1 MRHRLASQVV
11 RQSSDVC
18 IFCSLRWTQ
27 EIPTSHDGS
36 RLARRTYTSSTARR
50 APAGAAAARKEDDHD
65 DDFPLLKQNAAVAAG
80 LWSKAKP
87 IDRAAPLPKAP
98 EPPQSS
104 FSVRGN
110 RDERTPFADASS
122 RRDHRFGQQ
131 DEQQQRPQDSSMQ
144 SEGHRIRRDT
154 RFGTKDYRQDQ
165 YGQRAGGGA
174 YRLQR
179 DNRFSSRD
187 SQQDDSQG
195 YLNTGNFRS
204 QRNSR
209 FGSRDGQHKQNEGG
223 LIRKTVGKALEDTSE
238 TSAPSEEMRFSIRRS
253 NLRQADGFGDSRDSS
268 FNSHTQ
274 RRGEQP
280 ILVDS
285 RKHEARSQPAE
296 TQTRIPQVE
305 IARPE
310 QRQRQNQETE
320 RYNPTHGGVK
330 KAEAPTPDEVEE
342 TERPTPQRRLRLS
355 SRFEIDEDAEA
366 ELPAQKAYVQQASAS
381 QRSSRFASSDFDYEL
396 FEAEQALNG
405 EKRKKKE
412 QKRKAVVSNQKPTL
426 IIPEFM
432 TVQQL
437 AQSLKLK
444 VDDLIQKL
452 EEEGFEG
459 ARFDHMLDAETSA
472 MFADIY
478 GFEAVAGTEEMQD
491 LVARPPPEDITVL
504 PPRPP
509 IVTIMGHVDHGKTTI
524 LDWLRKSSVAA
535 GEHGGITQHIGAFS
549 VTMPGSERPITFL
562 DTPGHEAFLDMR
574 RRGANVTDI
583 VVLVVAA
590 DDSVK
595 PQTIEAI
602 KHALEARVQLIVA
615 INKID
620 KHDADP
626 ERVKQDLTR
635 HDIVVEDF
643 GGDYQAIAVSGKT
656 GLGMEELEEAI
667 ITLADVLDLR
677 AEQEGPAEGQI
688 IESKVTN
695 AGRVATVLVRRGVL
709 RVGDFIVA
717 GPTWGR
723 VRTLRNDSGQLVQAA
738 YPGDPVQVDG
748 WRGSDPTAGLEVLQA
763 DNEQHAK
770 DVVELRHERA
780 ELLKSAT
787 DVVALNAAK
796 SSEAEARA
804 KVLAWEAENDV
815 NKKRRSHHEGWIDA
829 EASAGP
835 KPVHFVV
842 KADVAGSV
850 EAIVAAV
857 SAIGNHEV
865 QAKVIHSGTGPVT
878 ESDIRMLATTGE
890 IGYAISFNQPVESA
904 VHSLAYAAGLEVL
917 DQNIIYRVTE
927 AVKDRVSAALPPL
940 VTQRVLGEA
949 EVGKIFEI
957 TVKKEKIKIAGCKI
971 SNGTISRANQIRVIR
986 NGETVYTG
994 TLDSLKNVKK
1004 DVTEMRKG
1012 TECGMGFKDWDDAQ
1026 EGDQVQ
1032 CFEEKEEKR
1041 TLY

>member
-1 MRHRLASQVV
+1 MRHRLASQLV

-18 IFCSLRWTQ
+18 IFCSLGWTP
-27 EIPTSHDGS
+27 EISSIREGS
-36 RLARRTYTSSTARR
+36 RLATRAYTSSVTRR
-50 APAGAAAARKEDDHD
+50 APAGAAAARKDDD
-65 DDFPLLKQNAAVAAG
+65 GEEDFPLFKQNAAVAANV
-80 LWSKAKP
+80 WTNPQPA
-87 IDRAAPLPKAP
+87 DRLGGAPPPKEA
-98 EPPQSS
+98 EPQQR
-104 FSVRGN
+104 FSIRGN
-110 RDERTPFADASS
+110 QQNKPPFSE
-122 RRDHRFGQQ
+122 FGP
-131 DEQQQRPQDSSMQ
+131 R
-144 SEGHRIRRDT
+144 
-154 RFGTKDYRQDQ
+154 
-165 YGQRAGGGA
+165 
-174 YRLQR
+174 R
-179 DNRFSSRD
+179 DNRFGSREGQQGRYQDQSSQPAGSRPRRD
-187 SQQDDSQG
+187 NRFEPRDHQQD
-195 YLNTGNFRS
+195 
-204 QRNSR
+204 R
-209 FGSRDGQHKQNEGG
+209 FGQRSGYDTYRSRMDSRNGSRNGQQDAPQGQPDTEGFRLRKPPRSGPRDGRQDPGGDGPVRRNNEAPDRVFQSHSTG
-223 LIRKTVGKALEDTSE
+223 EDGAFT
-238 TSAPSEEMRFSIRRS
+238 IRRTS
-253 NLRQADGFGDSRDSS
+253 VPEGQYGAARNRAFELDKERRARHGDSFGGQGPSS
-268 FNSHTQ
+268 GRAETESWRPQVEAEPPERRQ
-274 RRGEQP
+274 RQ
-280 ILVDS
+280 DS
-285 RKHEARSQPAE
+285 RKQHHDPLLDE
-296 TQTRIPQVE
+296 
-305 IARPE
+305 
-310 QRQRQNQETE
+310 
-320 RYNPTHGGVK
+320 VK
-330 KAEAPTPDEVEE
+330 KIEVPVAGEAE
-342 TERPTPQRRLRLS
+342 ERERHAVRSR
-355 SRFEIDEDAEA
+355 SRFSNRFELEDDVEA
-366 ELPAQKAYVQQASAS
+366 ELPAQKAAVVAKGSSYMGSA
-381 QRSSRFASSDFDYEL
+381 RKSSTDFDFDL

-405 EKRKKKE
+405 EKRRKKEPKKKAVA
-412 QKRKAVVSNQKPTL
+412 QKQKPTL
-426 IIPEFM
+426 VIPEFM

-437 AQSLKLK
+437 AQSMKLK
-444 VDDLIQKL
+444 VDDLVKKL

-459 ARFDHMLDAETSA
+459 ARFDHMLDAETST

-478 GFEAVAGTEEMQD
+478 GFEPVAGAEEMQD
-491 LVARPPPEDITVL
+491 LVARPSPEDISLL

-549 VTMPGSERPITFL
+549 VTMPGSERQITFL

-602 KHALEARVQLIVA
+602 KHALDARVQLIVA
-615 INKID
+615 INKVD
-620 KHDADP
+620 KHDANIDQ
-626 ERVKQDLTR
+626 VKQDLTR
-635 HDIVVEDF
+635 HDIVVEDY

-656 GLGMEELEEAI
+656 GQGMEDLEEAI

-709 RVGDFIVA
+709 HVGDFIVA

-738 YPGDPVQVDG
+738 YPGDPVQLDG

-770 DVVELRHERA
+770 DVIDLRHERA
-780 ELLKSAT
+780 ESAKSAT
-787 DVVALNAAK
+787 DIAALNAVK
-796 SSEAEARA
+796 SQEAEARA
-804 KVLAWEAENDV
+804 KVLAWEAENNV
-815 NKKRRSHHEGWIDA
+815 NKRRRGHHEGWIDA
-829 EASAGP
+829 QASSGP

-865 QAKVIHSGTGPVT
+865 QANVIHSGTGPVT

-890 IGYAISFNQPVESA
+890 IGYAISFNQPVEGA
-904 VHSLAYAAGLEVL
+904 VHSLAYAAGLEIL

-949 EVGKIFEI
+949 EVGKIFEVTI
-957 TVKKEKIKIAGCKI
+957 KKEKIKIAGCKI
-971 SNGTISRANQIRVIR
+971 TNGTISRANQVRVIR

-994 TLDSLKNVKK
+994 TLNSLKNVKK

-1012 TECGMGFKDWDDAQ
+1012 TECGLGFKDWDDTQ
-1026 EGDQVQ
+1026 EGDQVR